1 MEKII
6 DMNQIGLI
14 LLVYPQVMI
23 ESDIKDDNHI
33 VSQLLNI
40 SFVLNCYIIH
50 RGKIHISPNCS
61 FSVISEIN
69 AVTKKITKTKENKT
83 QLAQLQKRLKN
94 SGSEEFHQVLREQL
108 VEKLSFW
115 IDNINRDK
123 GVTKPYLFVIL
134 ALYSLAVREV

>member
-1 MEKII
+1 
-6 DMNQIGLI
+6 MNQMGLI

-23 ESDIKDDNHI
+23 DCDIKDDNHI
-33 VSQLLNI
+33 VSRLLNI
-40 SFVLNCYIIH
+40 SYVLNWFIIH

-61 FSVISEIN
+61 FSLMSEIN
-69 AVTKKITKTKENKT
+69 TVAKKIVKTKENKT
-83 QLAQLQKRLKN
+83 QLALLQKRLKN
-94 SGSEEFHQVLREQL
+94 SESEEFHQVLREQL